1 MRGSQTEVGELE
13 DRSIIIFYTDNVP
26 PDLVLK
32 VLDSFLKA
40 VSLPERLVAGWV
52 CWVTGVYVGNTVPLQ
67 KELRRTLGVGEDQ
80 SSSQVTSAG
89 GRGKSKLH
97 LRTFFLWN

>member
-40 VSLPERLVAGWV
+40 VSLPERLV

-67 KELRRTLGVGEDQ
+67 KELRRTLGVGKDQ

-89 GRGKSKLH
+89 GRGKSKLN
-97 LRTFFLWN
+97 LRTFFLRN